1 VEECE
6 LPDVG
11 AQNRTQ
17 TSTVLRALIT
27 TEPSL
32 QLHLGVLFVFLI
44 KAEAS
49 EMPQKLSALAVF
61 QKTQIQFL
69 TPPQGGSQPPLNIVP
84 GDWTL
89 LTS

>member
-1 VEECE
+1 MCACEPGACTVEECE

-32 QLHLGVLFVFLI
+32 QLHLGVLFVCF
-44 KAEAS
+44 
-49 EMPQKLSALAVF
+49 F
-61 QKTQIQFL
+61 
-69 TPPQGGSQPPLNIVP
+69 N
-84 GDWTL
+84 
-89 LTS
+89 